1 MHKSLDELNYCV
13 DVATLRCRLNSLC
26 TRFGTLTRLDIIDS
40 IQAGRRQAMC
50 FLRMESADQEQR
62 FSSELGVGRF
72 GGELV
77 VVVDLN
83 ANQAANDEDNDNQA
97 EGPSAQPPLRVSE
110 PVSLNSE
117 RTDTA

>member
-1 MHKSLDELNYCV
+1 MHRSLDELNYCV
-13 DVATLRCRLNSLC
+13 DVSTLRSRLNSLC

-40 IQAGRRQAMC
+40 FQAGRRQAMC

-62 FSSELGVGRF
+62 LSQELGVGRF

-83 ANQAANDEDNDNQA
+83 AIQAANGANQPA
-97 EGPSAQPPLRVSE
+97 RLSTLPPVLVSAPPAPNPGRAYT
-110 PVSLNSE
+110 P
-117 RTDTA
+117 